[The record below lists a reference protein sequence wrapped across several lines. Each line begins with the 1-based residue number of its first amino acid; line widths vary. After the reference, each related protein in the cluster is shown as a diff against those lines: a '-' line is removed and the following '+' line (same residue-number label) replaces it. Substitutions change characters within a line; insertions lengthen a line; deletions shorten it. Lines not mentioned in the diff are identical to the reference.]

1 MVEGRDLNRVG
12 YAPGEPKVYVNE
24 CVLLRGTRIY
34 LVKSLGSEWFL
45 RYKAFYEV
53 KGDGG
58 EACPRGTQS

>member
-1 MVEGRDLNRVG
+1 MP
-12 YAPGEPKVYVNE
+12 PGNPRPMSMNVSYYEEQEY
-24 CVLLRGTRIY
+24 IM
-34 LVKSLGSEWFL
+34 VKSLGSEWFL